1 MEVTL
6 SLKWG
11 FVDHFGGGT
20 GTVSSVIDV
29 TLPHTPLPM
38 VGKRYSGL
46 RCFLLRG
53 WHPTGT
59 VGGILGVY
67 IQAQA
72 RGPHGAVSQRRVS
85 VCSGVCSVSAALSGL
100 TVRLPGRFRNDAEQ
114 NPS

>member
-11 FVDHFGGGT
+11 VVDHFGGGT

-53 WHPTGT
+53 WCLTGT
-59 VGGILGVY
+59 VGGVCEVY
-67 IQAQA
+67 IRPGLVASGPRGATSWRGFPSAQMSLFLH
-72 RGPHGAVSQRRVS
+72 PVCRVS
-85 VCSGVCSVSAALSGL
+85 PPSV
-100 TVRLPGRFRNDAEQ
+100 
-114 NPS
+114 